1 MQPEVCCIGRLR
13 LVWVSA
19 VMGTD
24 PAEIILDSIA
34 DGVFAVDRLWRITS
48 FNNAAEKT
56 SGTAEDMVMTYLDG
70 SLQTGDKVCDH

>member
-1 MQPEVCCIGRLR
+1 
-13 LVWVSA
+13 
-19 VMGTD
+19 MGTD